1 MEKNPSDAKPASRP
15 TSEAPALTVYV
26 GKIPP
31 SANDVAFRRALE
43 RACGCALV
51 DWRRAREPSGGTDGR
66 ERWKRFGF
74 ATFADVRG
82 VLTCVR
88 VVDGLECETMDGERG
103 RLTCNM
109 NAATKAATERAL
121 AEGGTEIVGKD
132 NAREDAR
139 RARAFARVMRGEDA
153 EDEEGEISSDG
164 GGEGGAD
171 DNDDGAVGVVSSE
184 VSSEDGAGGETTTT
198 TAVMPPVGGVVM
210 HGLPP
215 PPPEPLAPKRLEVE
229 RSATPESVADGP
241 TTSGRGDVP
250 RPPPPSRF
258 KRQEYE
264 ANERTDRLFREREKA
279 VDDLVRANAKER
291 ERRERTLKEKRADR
305 RRELKRDLEES
316 EDSDDET
323 TLPLWERSER
333 ARERRKKFRN
343 AEKETDEKEA
353 RRDAAEEEQ
362 EAKRERERE
371 RERERAAKIRE
382 DTSRG
387 AVVEVPPPPPVSSS
401 EPARVRGFDVEARRV
416 PTSFGISR
424 TTGTHTTTTTTTKS
438 KAKSTT
444 AGGLLSAAFAADEDD
459 EDGAPFQP
467 PPPSTTKLDVAAI
480 VATIPTSKRD
490 VFAHTID
497 WSLVF
502 DAGIDAIARKWIA
515 KKITSLL
522 GEPEPALARF
532 ISDKL
537 SPEQTVSP
545 SRLVDD
551 LEPALDVEA
560 EPFVV
565 GLWRLIIFELAKR
578 RATTA

>member
-1 MEKNPSDAKPASRP
+1 MEKNAPDAKPPSSTTRD
-15 TSEAPALTVYV
+15 APALTVYV

-51 DWRRAREPSGGTDGR
+51 DWRRAREPNGGGDGR

-88 VVDGLECETMDGERG
+88 VVDGLECETKDGERG

-121 AEGGTEIVGKD
+121 AEGGTEIVGRD

-164 GGEGGAD
+164 GGVGDAD
-171 DNDDGAVGVVSSE
+171 GDNRAVGVVSSE
-184 VSSEDGAGGETTTT
+184 VSSEVGGETTTT
-198 TAVMPPVGGVVM
+198 TTTTTTAVPVGGVVM

-250 RPPPPSRF
+250 RPPPPSMF

-371 RERERAAKIRE
+371 RERAAKIRE

-424 TTGTHTTTTTTTKS
+424 TTGTHTTTTTTKS

-444 AGGLLSAAFAADEDD
+444 TGGLLSAAFAADEDD
-459 EDGAPFQP
+459 EDATPLQ

>member
-1 MEKNPSDAKPASRP
+1 MEKNPPDAKPPPPSAD
-15 TSEAPALTVYV
+15 APALTVYV

-31 SANDVAFRRALE
+31 TANDVAFRRALE

-51 DWRRAREPSGGTDGR
+51 DWRRAREPDGGTNGG

-82 VLTCVR
+82 VLACVR
-88 VVDGLECETMDGERG
+88 VVDGLECETKDGERG

-121 AEGGTEIVGKD
+121 ATEPQVGRD
-132 NAREDAR
+132 AREDAR

-153 EDEEGEISSDG
+153 EDEEGEISSDDGDG
-164 GGEGGAD
+164 G
-171 DNDDGAVGVVSSE
+171 DNDRATGN
-184 VSSEDGAGGETTTT
+184 VSSEDTTTTTTT
-198 TAVMPPVGGVVM
+198 TATATVTTTNAMPAGGVVI

-264 ANERTDRLFREREKA
+264 ANERADRLFREREKA

-343 AEKETDEKEA
+343 AEKESDEKEA
-353 RRDAAEEEQ
+353 RRDAAEEE
-362 EAKRERERE
+362 AKRERERE
-371 RERERAAKIRE
+371 REAERGSAEQNRDDA
-382 DTSRG
+382 SRG
-387 AVVEVPPPPPVSSS
+387 VSMVEVPPPPPASSL
-401 EPARVRGFDVEARRV
+401 EPTRVCGFDVEARHV

-424 TTGTHTTTTTTTKS
+424 TATRATES
-438 KAKSTT
+438 KAKSN

-459 EDGAPFQP
+459 EDGGSPLEP
-467 PPPSTTKLDVAAI
+467 PPTTAKIDVAAI

-490 VFAHTID
+490 VFAHAID

-532 ISDKL
+532 VSDKL
-537 SPEQTVSP
+537 SSAERAVSP

-578 RATTA
+578 RAAAVAS